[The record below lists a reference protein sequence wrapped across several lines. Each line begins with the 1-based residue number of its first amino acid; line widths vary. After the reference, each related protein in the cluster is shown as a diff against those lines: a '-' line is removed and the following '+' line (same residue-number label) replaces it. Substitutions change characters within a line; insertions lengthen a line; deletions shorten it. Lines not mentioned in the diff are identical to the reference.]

1 MSRLKV
7 DDLLIDPVK
16 KLPAVLMKKIPP
28 ITNTTPSLSRFIG
41 EVNQDI
47 KQLNALIDSYNKT
60 DEKPGQID
68 TLQKISLL
76 KQQIDNKYSDKQINI
91 CSEYR
96 REIHRNL
103 FQELQKQFVSL
114 DIPSLLNV
122 TQRDLN
128 AVVPLV
134 RADDSLPEILAN
146 MAPEKASMMLAILSE
161 GAHFDKVALSNLYV
175 PADPGYAEFTSFL
188 GKNTVTFLGG
198 GNSKNFKITPN
209 DASPPFVLK
218 VDNRMGMP
226 KSAEVHLRERSLQD
240 VFTPTAAER
249 QVTGTQQSTGNKIT
263 RTLLVTEFC
272 SGGDLDSHSKTHGVD
287 TNARLLSA
295 ISIYSQMGLILNGI
309 SQDGC
314 GFPDMKNS
322 NWLID
327 EHGKVRLADTKSFVF
342 LEDNHVFDKTKNAER
357 WFNFLSSKFMNPP
370 EFACK
375 TFSADKMHSS
385 MLGKDLYQYLSGCS
399 YKDLHCKYAV
409 DLPFTAPV
417 FQTAEG
423 KELKSL
429 IMNMVKPNHD
439 DRISLTEAMI
449 QINKFQLPPEKKACQ
464 DILIEI
470 MKNSFGAN
478 DRKKMDVFLQ
488 KMDQKIREA
497 AGCDNIDVIQKELEA
512 INHGTKA
519 ISVAIKSLRDA
530 SGLLTVG
537 MKAKADKISVAMMD
551 VPVEE
556 RGNIL
561 AGQTPEII
569 KVKVELASHRHWGK
583 GGTTYLDNKGQID
596 ETKAASTFQDF
607 KKRVGVLKP
616 EKLAVVERDNPEP
629 SALQH

>member
-7 DDLLIDPVK
+7 DDLLIEPVK
-16 KLPAVLMKKIPP
+16 KLPAVLMKKIPA
-28 ITNTTPSLSRFIG
+28 IANTAPTLAMFIV
-41 EVNQDI
+41 EVNRDI
-47 KQLNALIDSYNKT
+47 KRLNALIDSYNKT

-76 KQQIDNKYSDKQINI
+76 KQQIDNKYSDKQINA
-91 CSEYR
+91 CPEYR

-103 FQELQKQFVSL
+103 FQELQTQFVSL
-114 DIPSLLNV
+114 GIPSLLNI
-122 TQRDLN
+122 TKRDLEDD
-128 AVVPLV
+128 APVVRV
-134 RADDSLPEILAN
+134 DDSLPEILAN

-161 GAHFDKVALSNLYV
+161 GAHFNKVALSNLYA
-175 PADPGYAEFTSFL
+175 PAEPGYAEFTSFL

-226 KSAEVHLRERSLQD
+226 KSAEAHLRDHSLQD
-240 VFTPTAAER
+240 IFTPTSAER
-249 QVTGTQQSTGNKIT
+249 QVTGTQLSTGNEIT

-272 SGGDLDSHSKTHGVD
+272 SGGDLESHNKTHGAD
-287 TNARLLSA
+287 TNARLASA
-295 ISIYSQMGLILNGI
+295 ISIYSQMGMILSGI
-309 SQDGC
+309 SRDGC
-314 GFPDMKNS
+314 AFPDMKNS

-342 LEDNHVFDKTKNAER
+342 VEDNNVFDKTKNVER
-357 WFNFLSSKFMNPP
+357 WFNFISTKFMNPP

-409 DLPFTAPV
+409 DFPFTAPV

-429 IMNMVKPNHD
+429 IMNMVIPNPD
-439 DRISLTEAMI
+439 DRLSLTEAMV

-478 DRKKMDVFLQ
+478 DKAKMDVFLQ
-488 KMDQKIREA
+488 KMDQRIREA
-497 AGCDNIDVIQKELEA
+497 AGPDSISVIQKELEA
-512 INHGTKA
+512 INHGIKA
-519 ISVAIKSLRDA
+519 VSAAIKSLRDA
-530 SGLLTVG
+530 SGLLSVG
-537 MKAKADKISVAMMD
+537 TKAKAERISVAMMD
-551 VPVEE
+551 VPIEE
-556 RGNIL
+556 RGNL
-561 AGQTPEII
+561 LTGQSPEII
-569 KVKVELASHRHWGK
+569 QVKVALASHRHWGK

-607 KKRVGVLKP
+607 KKRVGALKP
-616 EKLAVVERDNPEP
+616 EKPDAVERDNPEP
-629 SALQH
+629 RQLHH